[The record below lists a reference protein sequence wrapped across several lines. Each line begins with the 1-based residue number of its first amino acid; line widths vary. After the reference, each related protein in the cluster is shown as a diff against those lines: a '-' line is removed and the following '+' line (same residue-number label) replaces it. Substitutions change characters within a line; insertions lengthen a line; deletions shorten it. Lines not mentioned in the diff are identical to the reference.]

1 MDKKKQVPVRQHMRT
16 AQPSARTSRHHSLQA
31 TIEHHVIVLLLGAA
45 IGSWATYQVTSHYDA
60 KAQAAAQ
67 NALKAATPATAV
79 ANAPKN

>member
-1 MDKKKQVPVRQHMRT
+1 
-16 AQPSARTSRHHSLQA
+16 
-31 TIEHHVIVLLLGAA
+31 VLLIGAA